1 MNKILIALIVLLPA
15 LLPLS
20 VVAAPFPKGDVNAG
34 KKLHDAK
41 CVACHKRLVGGDGSD
56 IYTRID
62 RKIQTAD
69 ALLQRVA
76 ACNAQSGA
84 GWFPEEEED
93 AAAYLNRQYYKF
105 K

>member
-1 MNKILIALIVLLPA
+1 MKKTILVLPA
-15 LLPLS
+15 LLALS
-20 VVAAPFPKGDVNAG
+20 AAAAPFPKGDPKEG

-41 CVACHKRLVGGDGSD
+41 CVACHQRLVGGDGSD

-62 RKIQTAD
+62 RKIATPE
-69 ALLQRVA
+69 ALRQRIA
-76 ACNAQSGA
+76 ACNAQTNA
-84 GWFPEEEED
+84 GWFPEDEEH

>member
-1 MNKILIALIVLLPA
+1 MNKTSLSLLLL
-15 LLPLS
+15 LLPLT
-20 VVAAPFPKGDVNAG
+20 AAAEPFPKGDAAAG

-41 CVACHKRLVGGDGSD
+41 CVACHQRLVGGNGSD

-62 RKIQTAD
+62 RKIQTPK
-69 ALLQRVA
+69 ALLQRIA
-76 ACNAQSGA
+76 ACNAQVNA
-84 GWFPEEEED
+84 GWFPEDEEH

>member
-1 MNKILIALIVLLPA
+1 MNRILIALLT
-15 LLPLS
+15 LLPLAA
-20 VVAAPFPKGDVNAG
+20 VADPFPRGDAKAG

-41 CVACHKRLVGGDGSD
+41 CVACHQRLVGGDGSD

-62 RKIQTAD
+62 RKIQTPT
-69 ALLQRVA
+69 ALLQRIA
-76 ACNAQSGA
+76 ACNAQTNS
-84 GWFPEEEED
+84 GWFPEEEEH